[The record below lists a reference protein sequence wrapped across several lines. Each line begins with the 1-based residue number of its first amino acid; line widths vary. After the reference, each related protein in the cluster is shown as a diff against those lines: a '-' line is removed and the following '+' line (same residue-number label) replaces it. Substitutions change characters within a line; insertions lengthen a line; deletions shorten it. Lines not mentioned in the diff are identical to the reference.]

1 MFLAHELGKG
11 ACAPSLV
18 RVDKIGIKLVDPI
31 NDNECHVPPERRGS
45 FRAVL
50 SQLFAQR
57 VIILGDLAGGVQVK
71 V

>member
-31 NDNECHVPPERRGS
+31 NDNECHVPLKDAAAFEQYSRN
-45 FRAVL
+45 FL
-50 SQLFAQR
+50 QR
-57 VIILGDLAGGVQVK
+57 ES
-71 V
+71 